1 MNTGNVLNDKPL
13 GKMRLS
19 VALPCSLLLLALA
32 ACGQRGPLYLPD
44 EAPPTE
50 EPAKEQ
56 TSSEEENDEETPG
69 T

>member
-1 MNTGNVLNDKPL
+1 MNTGNTSNDRSR
-13 GKMRLS
+13 GKLRLS
-19 VALPCSLLLLALA
+19 VALPCSVLLLALA

-44 EAPPTE
+44 EAPPAG

-56 TSSEEENDEETPG
+56 TSSDEENDEETPG